1 MISLEN
7 ISIRYNKVL
16 IKKSSMIIHDNSVTL
31 IKGLSGSG
39 KTTLL
44 YRIGLISKAKKL
56 RYVWDNINIHSLS
69 PSKIDELQMC
79 IRDRFYTVIHRVI
92 YYDLDKN
99 PQDIIDEF

>member
-39 KTTLL
+39 GHVKI
-44 YRIGLISKAKKL
+44 R
-56 RYVWDNINIHSLS
+56 LS
-69 PSKIDELQMC
+69 
-79 IRDRFYTVIHRVI
+79 
-92 YYDLDKN
+92 
-99 PQDIIDEF
+99 

>member
-44 YRIGLISKAKKL
+44 YRIGLISKEKSYDMFGIIL
-56 RYVWDNINIHSLS
+56 IFIHCHHQ
-69 PSKIDELQMC
+69 K
-79 IRDRFYTVIHRVI
+79 
-92 YYDLDKN
+92 
-99 PQDIIDEF
+99 